1 MIYWDTSAI
10 IFQLASGKLA
20 EIRGAT
26 RPHTLAE
33 FYSRTTGKGFKVEY
47 GGRERTV
54 VLKPEL
60 AADRVLKLRGQL
72 QFVELDGA
80 ETSAALQTAA
90 QRGIRGGRT
99 HDFLHVTAAKK
110 VQATEIATCNTKD
123 FDGLSEIPLKNP
135 SSK

>member
-10 IFQLASGKLA
+10 IFKLASGKLA

-33 FYSRTTGKGFKVEY
+33 FYSRTTGKGFKVASD
-47 GGRERTV
+47 GRERTV

-80 ETSAALQTAA
+80 ETAAALQTAA
-90 QRGIRGGRT
+90 QKGIRGGRI
-99 HDFLHVTAAKK
+99 HDFLHVAAAEK
-110 VQATEIATCNTKD
+110 VQATEIATCNIKD
-123 FDGLSEIPLKNP
+123 FAGLSQILLKNP
-135 SSK
+135 SGE

>member
-10 IFQLASGKLA
+10 FKLANGKLV

-33 FYSRTTGKGFKVEY
+33 FYSRTTGKGFKVET
-47 GGRERTV
+47 GGLERTV

-60 AADRVLKLRGQL
+60 AADRVLKLRAQL

-80 ETSAALQTAA
+80 ETAAALQAAA
-90 QRGIRGGRT
+90 QKGIRGGRT
-99 HDFLHVTAAKK
+99 HDFLHVAAAKK
-110 VQATEIATCNTKD
+110 VQATGIATCNLKD
-123 FDGLSEIPLKNP
+123 FAGLSEIPLKNP
-135 SSK
+135 ADE